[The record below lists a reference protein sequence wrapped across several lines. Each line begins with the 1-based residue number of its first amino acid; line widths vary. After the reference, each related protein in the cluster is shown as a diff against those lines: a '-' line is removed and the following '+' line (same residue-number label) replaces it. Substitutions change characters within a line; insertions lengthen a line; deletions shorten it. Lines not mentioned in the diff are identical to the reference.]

1 MESGIRRYRWLS
13 VLVWFLAVLPII
25 QVIRL
30 PENHQWDFRVYYSAA
45 KTFEQG
51 YDPYDAHQREKVF
64 PAPNMEFFY
73 PPVSLYLFQ
82 ELTALQF
89 GTAYYLWFGLKL
101 LALML
106 LLLIWHRTFEPLN
119 PRYPMVLFFL
129 LAYSGTLYRDL
140 VAGNI
145 AIFEQLVLW
154 LGFSLLLRRR
164 YLLFG
169 FCIALAAQLKLQPI
183 VFLGLL
189 FFVEERPRWRELGI
203 SLAGFLALFSLNF
216 LLQPVLMQSFIA
228 RISAGGGNLDER
240 GAINPSMLA
249 FIRDGIS
256 ILSKRIH
263 QLPLHVDM
271 IIYIGAVLGVLILCL
286 HFFKIHR
293 KKNQETDLRS
303 LIYIASL
310 VFCVIAPR
318 MKDYSYVMCLLP
330 TLSILRRQ
338 KNKLVPI
345 WAAFVLAPS
354 MSSYVPFPFL
364 ENFSVLSSYFYSYLP
379 LLAAGMMLWL
389 YLDEFRKPST
399 IETNQC

>member
-1 MESGIRRYRWLS
+1 MDKHGNLPSYFIALEVIVESEIRRYRWLS

-25 QVIRL
+25 QIIRL

-45 KTFEQG
+45 KTFDQG
-51 YDPYDAHQREKVF
+51 YDPYDANQRETVF
-64 PAPNMEFFY
+64 PAPGMEFFY
-73 PPVSLYLFQ
+73 PPVTLYFFQ
-82 ELTALQF
+82 PLTALQF
-89 GTAYYLWFGLKL
+89 GTAYLLWFGLKL

-129 LAYSGTLYRDL
+129 LAYSGTLYLDL

-154 LGFSLLLRRR
+154 LGFSFLLRRR

-169 FCIALAAQLKLQPI
+169 FCIALVAQFKLQPI

-189 FFVEERPRWRELGI
+189 FVVEARPRWLELGI

-256 ILSKRIH
+256 ILSKRIT
-263 QLPLHVDM
+263 PATV
-271 IIYIGAVLGVLILCL
+271 VC
-286 HFFKIHR
+286 
-293 KKNQETDLRS
+293 
-303 LIYIASL
+303 
-310 VFCVIAPR
+310 
-318 MKDYSYVMCLLP
+318 
-330 TLSILRRQ
+330 
-338 KNKLVPI
+338 
-345 WAAFVLAPS
+345 
-354 MSSYVPFPFL
+354 
-364 ENFSVLSSYFYSYLP
+364 
-379 LLAAGMMLWL
+379 
-389 YLDEFRKPST
+389 
-399 IETNQC
+399 